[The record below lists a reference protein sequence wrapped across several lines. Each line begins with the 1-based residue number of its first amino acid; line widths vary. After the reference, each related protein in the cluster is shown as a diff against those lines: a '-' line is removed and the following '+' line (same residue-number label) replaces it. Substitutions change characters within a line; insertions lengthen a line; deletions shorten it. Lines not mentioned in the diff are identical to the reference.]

1 MNREA
6 FALKLKEGRI
16 ASGFTQKDVAD
27 ALGRPQQTIGAWEV
41 GRSQPDMDTLSKL
54 LQLYHIS
61 ANDFFEFDEEFDF
74 KVTSEERTHIKK
86 YRTLDEYGKD
96 AVNAILDCEYNRC
109 TQQSTDET
117 SEPSKVIYLA
127 HSELKASAGFGWNL
141 DEQQME
147 KWKVLL
153 NDITRKADFCVD
165 VSGDSMEPKFH
176 DGDIILV
183 RSQPS
188 VELGEIGLYVFDG
201 CGYVKRQGDGKIE
214 SINPQY
220 PDIEPTESSDI
231 DCKGLIL
238 GILDPEWIIEK

>member
-1 MNREA
+1 MSFSSR
-6 FALKLKEGRI
+6 LKERREFLGMSRSEL
-16 ASGFTQKDVAD
+16 AK
-27 ALGRPQQTIGAWEV
+27 ALNVTPSAIGNYENGV
-41 GRSQPDMDTLSKL
+41 SSPKEEI
-54 LQLYHIS
+54 LYKIFSVLKVEPNYLWQDEMS
-61 ANDFFEFDEEFDF
+61 ANSIQFLVSYPEQE
-74 KVTSEERTHIKK
+74 HIKK

-201 CGYVKRQGDGKIE
+201 CGYVKRQGDEKIE

>member
-1 MNREA
+1 MSINDRIREARKLRGLTQEQLGALINVAKTTIAGYEKNREPSA
-6 FALKLKEGRI
+6 AKIGEL
-16 ASGFTQKDVAD
+16 AD
-27 ALGRPQQTIGAWEV
+27 ALHIDV
-41 GRSQPDMDTLSKL
+41 SFL
-54 LQLYHIS
+54 LQDEVKTFYDNR
-61 ANDFFEFDEEFDF
+61 ATVDEMEFL
-74 KVTSEERTHIKK
+74 VKK

-147 KWKVLL
+147 RWKVLL
-153 NDITRKADFCVD
+153 NDTTRKADFCVD

-214 SINPQY
+214 SINSKY
-220 PDIEPTESSDI
+220 PDIEPTESNDI
-231 DCKGLIL
+231 ECKGLIL
-238 GILDPEWIIEK
+238 GILDPEWIVER